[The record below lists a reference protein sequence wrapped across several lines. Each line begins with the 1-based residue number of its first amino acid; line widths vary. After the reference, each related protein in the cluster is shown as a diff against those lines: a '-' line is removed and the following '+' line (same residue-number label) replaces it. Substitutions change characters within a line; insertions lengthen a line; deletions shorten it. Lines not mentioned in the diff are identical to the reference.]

1 MTRFYTTT
9 FHPRSLSSNVFE
21 KYKKIASYKEI
32 QFYTQQGVFKVD
44 KGKLYKII
52 EKIDKPIMEHNMD
65 GFTVIEDSNDYE
77 IIYVTS
83 QLPCEYFVKRNEVVK
98 YALDNSTLVVV
109 KDGEYFTDFY
119 IEGDQGNKHISQDI
133 VSFLSTLN

>member
-9 FHPRSLSSNVFE
+9 FHPRSLSIDLFE
-21 KYKKIASYKEI
+21 KYKKIASYKET

-52 EKIDKPIMEHNMD
+52 EKIDKPIIEHNMD
-65 GFTVIEDSNDYE
+65 GFTIIEDSNDYE
-77 IIYVTS
+77 IIHVTS
-83 QLPCEYFVKRNEVVK
+83 QLPCDYFVKRNEVAK

-109 KDGEYFTDFY
+109 KTGEYFTDFY
-119 IEGDQGNKHISQDI
+119 IEGDGCNKHISQDI
-133 VSFLSTLN
+133 VSFLSRLN